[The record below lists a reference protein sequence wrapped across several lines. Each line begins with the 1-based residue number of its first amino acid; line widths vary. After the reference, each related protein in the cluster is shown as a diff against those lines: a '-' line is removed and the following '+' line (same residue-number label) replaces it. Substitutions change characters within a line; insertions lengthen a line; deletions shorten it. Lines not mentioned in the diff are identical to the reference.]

1 MDVYFETRMGKPFCI
16 EIGYFD
22 TVLEIKEK
30 IQKYQGI
37 PVSKQTLIF
46 KGQYLEDGRD
56 VEYCEIFHNSRIQL
70 MLTPD
75 ATVKLEDSPAK
86 TSKMQVLVRMASSK
100 KQVEVDVEDSIM
112 QLKEKILE
120 VGGAALN
127 GRDFSVFLHGNEV
140 YENKFVRDYEISDN
154 SEIDVLVKP
163 LQHSSVTTLAPATSG
178 GANSNSNFNSK
189 KLKIFV
195 STQCGTNKIPVEINA
210 SDIVDELRRE
220 LRRLQEV
227 LHFSLPPEGYFF
239 IYKQNVMEDDRS
251 FRWHHVCN
259 GDMIEIFNG
268 SVTGGSS

>member
-30 IQKYQGI
+30 VQKYQGI
-37 PVSKQTLIF
+37 PISRQTLLF
-46 KGQYLEDGRD
+46 KGHCLEDGRD

-75 ATVKLEDSPAK
+75 TTVKLEDSPPK
-86 TSKMQVLVRMASSK
+86 SSKIQVFIRMGTSKKR
-100 KQVEVDVEDSIM
+100 VEIDVDDTIV
-112 QLKEKILE
+112 QFKEKICELE
-120 VGGAALN
+120 SGSLNWRAL
-127 GRDFSVFLHGNEV
+127 SVYVHGNELHD
-140 YENKFVRDYEISDN
+140 NQFVRDYEISDN
-154 SEIDVLVKP
+154 SEIDVLIKP
-163 LQHSSVTTLAPATSG
+163 LQNSAVTTVTTPATSG
-178 GANSNSNFNSK
+178 GGNSNSK
-189 KLKIFV
+189 RLKILV

-210 SDIVDELRRE
+210 SDNVDELRKE
-220 LRRLQEV
+220 LKRLQEI
-227 LHFSLPPEGYFF
+227 LHFSLPPDGYFF

-251 FRWHHVCN
+251 FRWHHVSN